1 MPRPLVVGGVL
12 EDGIARAIRVH
23 LEHRS
28 ITQTAASGGHPVER
42 VARQDQASLGICP
55 LDRADEVFQDS
66 ESRPIRLDF
75 ANLSI
80 TVTRTRCSIECAI
93 RSLLQRRLGI

>member
-1 MPRPLVVGGVL
+1 MPRPLVIGGVL
-12 EDGIARAIRVH
+12 EHRIARAIRVH

-55 LDRADEVFQDS
+55 LDRVAEAFYYS

-75 ANLSI
+75 ENRSI
-80 TVTRTRCSIECAI
+80 TITRTRCSIERAI
-93 RSLLQRRLGI
+93 RSLHQRRLWI